1 MSLLV
6 IIGSGETAPTM
17 VKPHR
22 QVLAQTRAALGV
34 DQVSAVML
42 DTPFG
47 FQLNADDLVERTQ
60 AYFAESVGT
69 AVQVARWRRA
79 DAPMLAQE
87 QALATI
93 GQAGWVFAG
102 PGSPTYALRQWID
115 TPVPAAL
122 VDVTGRGGTLVFGS
136 AAACTLG
143 THAIPVY
150 EIYKVGEEPRW
161 HPALDLLG
169 ALTGLAAVVVPHY
182 DNNEGGNHDTRF
194 CYLGEQRL
202 ARLEADLP
210 DQIGVLGVDEHTA
223 ARIDLPARTLQ
234 VIGSGAVTVRHRGV
248 STMFAAGDT
257 VGLDTLDGLLRGRV
271 ASASPPPAPAS
282 RSDAPDALQALPN
295 QPDPSQ
301 PPAGRPDAG
310 PATSLRAEAAAQQRR
325 FDDALADRDV
335 DGCVS
340 AALDLESAIVS
351 WASDTTQNDDADQA
365 RRILRSMLLRLGE
378 LARRGAQDPAEVV
391 GGYVETL
398 LQLRTRARA
407 GKDFAASD
415 LIRDRLVE
423 LGVEV
428 RDTPDGARWLLREQA
443 G

>member
-1 MSLLV
+1 M

-22 QVLAQTRAALGV
+22 QVLAETCTSLRV
-34 DQVSAVML
+34 DHVSAVML

-202 ARLEADLP
+202 ARLEVDLP

-223 ARIDLPARTLQ
+223 ARIDLAVRTLQ
-234 VIGSGAVTVRHRGV
+234 VIGSGAVTVRRRGV
-248 STMFAAGDT
+248 STVFAAGDT
-257 VGLDTLDGLLRGRV
+257 VGLDTLDGLLRGRL
-271 ASASPPPAPAS
+271 ASAGPPQRPTS
-282 RSDAPDALQALPN
+282 QPDARDAAQPPPN
-295 QPDPSQ
+295 QPDAPQ
-301 PPAGRPDAG
+301 PPPASPSDVG

-325 FDDALADRDV
+325 FDHALAARDV
-335 DGCVS
+335 DGCVG
-340 AALDLESAIVS
+340 AALELESAIVS
-351 WASDTTQNDDADQA
+351 WATDTTQNDDADQA

-428 RDTPDGARWLLREQA
+428 RDTPDGARWLLREQT